1 LQTHNPI
8 LAIENV
14 INFMHYL
21 SQKNSKINPN
31 ILTVN
36 KNSKEYKRHN
46 KVPRMEKIRRKG
58 QNRTKTREKIEQKHK
73 QLQNNSRKKGLCC
86 TRTKRWEF

>member
-1 LQTHNPI
+1 
-8 LAIENV
+8 
-14 INFMHYL
+14 MHYL

-46 KVPRMEKIRRKG
+46 KVPRMEKK
-58 QNRTKTREKIEQKHK
+58 NAEKD
-73 QLQNNSRKKGLCC
+73 
-86 TRTKRWEF
+86 KRWQILLRKA